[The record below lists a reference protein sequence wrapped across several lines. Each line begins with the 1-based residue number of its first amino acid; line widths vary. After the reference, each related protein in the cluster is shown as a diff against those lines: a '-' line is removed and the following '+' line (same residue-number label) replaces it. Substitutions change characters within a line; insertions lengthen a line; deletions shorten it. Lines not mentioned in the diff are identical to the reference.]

1 MKTTFFV
8 KVIIQKSLFFDQKIQ
23 RIKLFIFLKFLE
35 KKRKLFYIIKYRK
48 YYHFIDQEQSKKKYD
63 EGRWYINEYY

>member
-35 KKRKLFYIIKYRK
+35 KKRKLLFTFIYIYII
-48 YYHFIDQEQSKKKYD
+48 
-63 EGRWYINEYY
+63 